1 MTNQEALKRDLLP
14 DNKTREALWKQVTR
28 RLDEALDTLPER
40 SPMPSLDMSSIRE
53 HLERYDFSQPRSAEA
68 VLEDVVDF
76 LEQGMVHTQHP
87 RYFGLFNPSPT
98 FPSILADTIT
108 AALNPQLA
116 VWTHAPVAVEIERHV
131 VRTLGSWI
139 GWEEDATFGHFTS
152 GGAEA
157 NYTAT
162 LLALTRAEPAFA
174 DKGATSFA
182 GRPFIY
188 ASEESHLAWFK
199 IAHQT
204 GIGRQAVRLVPTDGS
219 GRMDADALRLMVD
232 QDRSSGYVPVMVAAT
247 AGTTNAGMI
256 DPLQPIRE
264 VANDYG
270 LWYHVDA
277 AWGGAICVSP
287 MHRAMMSGIE
297 TSDSITLDA
306 HKWLAVPMGAGV
318 ILCRDQEILGKTFGI
333 ETSYMPEGVA
343 GLDPY
348 SNSAQWSRRFMGF
361 KLFLS
366 LAVLGRDGYA
376 AMIERSIELAM
387 RLCGLLDQSE
397 WRVVNNP
404 SLATVC
410 FVDQRSGT
418 EPTAVAKHVVEAGE
432 AWISAA
438 HFEDRPV
445 LRACI
450 TSHRTTEADLDRL
463 LDALNAA
470 RAEI

>member
-1 MTNQEALKRDLLP
+1 MTDQETLKRDLLP
-14 DNKTREALWKQVTR
+14 DNDLRKALWKQVTR

-277 AWGGAICVSP
+277 AWGGAVCVSP

>member
-1 MTNQEALKRDLLP
+1 
-14 DNKTREALWKQVTR
+14 
-28 RLDEALDTLPER
+28 
-40 SPMPSLDMSSIRE
+40 MPSIRE
-53 HLERYDFSQPRSAEA
+53 HLERYDFSRPLSAET
-68 VLEDVVDF
+68 VLDDVVDF
-76 LEQGMVHTQHP
+76 LESGMVHTQHP
-87 RYFGLFNPSPT
+87 RYYGLFNPSPT

-116 VWTHAPVAVEIERHV
+116 VWSHAPVAVEIERHV

-139 GWEEDATFGHFTS
+139 GWQEDATFGHFTS

-162 LLALTRAEPAFA
+162 LLALTRAEPRFA
-174 DKGATSFA
+174 NQGAVSFA
-182 GRPFIY
+182 GPTRIY
-188 ASEESHLAWFK
+188 ASQESHLAWFK

-204 GIGRQAVRLVPTDGS
+204 GIGRDAVQLVPTDGS
-219 GRMDADALRLMVD
+219 GRMDAAAFRAMVK
-232 QDRSSGYVPVMVAAT
+232 QDRSAGRVPVMVAAT

-256 DPLQPIRE
+256 DPLVPIHQIARD
-264 VANDYG
+264 NG

-277 AWGGAICVSP
+277 AWGGAVCVSP
-287 MHRAMMSGIE
+287 KHRGIMSGIE
-297 TSDSITLDA
+297 TADSITLDA

-318 ILCRDQEILGKTFGI
+318 ILCRDGDLLGKTFGI

-376 AMIERSIELAM
+376 AMIERSVELAETL
-387 RLCGLLDQSE
+387 RDLLERDGWS
-397 WRVVNNP
+397 VVNDP
-404 SLATVC
+404 SLAVVC
-410 FVDQRSGT
+410 FVEERSSLD
-418 EPTAVAKHVVEAGE
+418 PAVVVRRVVESGE
-432 AWISAA
+432 AWISVAR
-438 HFEDRPV
+438 FGGRPV

-450 TSHRTTEADLDRL
+450 TSHRTSEADLERL
-463 LDALNAA
+463 VDALNAA
-470 RAEI
+470 RA

>member
-1 MTNQEALKRDLLP
+1 MTDQETLKRDLLP
-14 DNKTREALWKQVTR
+14 DNDLRKALWKQVTR

-40 SPMPSLDMSSIRE
+40 SPMPSLDMASIRE
-53 HLERYDFSQPRSAEA
+53 HLELYDFNQPRSAEA
-68 VLEDVVDF
+68 VLDDVVDF

-204 GIGRQAVRLVPTDGS
+204 GIGRKAVRLVPTDGT
-219 GRMDADALRLMVD
+219 GRMDAAALRLMVD

-418 EPTAVAKHVVEAGE
+418 EPTAVAMHVVEAGE

>member
-1 MTNQEALKRDLLP
+1 MSDRESLGRDLLP
-14 DNKTREALWKQVTR
+14 ASDRREVLWRQVTQ
-28 RLDEALDTLPER
+28 RLDAALDNLPER
-40 SPMPSLDMSSIRE
+40 SPSPSLDMQGIRQ
-53 HLERYDFSQPRSAEA
+53 HLERYDFSRPQSYEA
-68 VLEDVVDF
+68 VLDDVVDF

-139 GWEEDATFGHFTS
+139 GWKKDATFGHFTS

-174 DKGATSFA
+174 NQGATSFS
-182 GRPFIY
+182 GRPLIY

-199 IAHQT
+199 ITHQS
-204 GIGRQAVRLVPTDGS
+204 GIGRKAVRLVPTDGS
-219 GRMDADALRLMVD
+219 GRMDPEALGLMVRE
-232 QDRSSGYVPVMVAAT
+232 DRTAGYVPVMVAAT

-256 DPLQPIRE
+256 DPLLPIHE
-264 VANDYG
+264 IAEKHS

-277 AWGGAICVSP
+277 AWGGAICASP
-287 MHRAMMSGIE
+287 RHRQIMSGIE
-297 TSDSITLDA
+297 TADSITLDA

-318 ILCRDQEILGKTFGI
+318 MLCRDQEILGKTFGI

-366 LAVLGRDGYA
+366 LAVLGEKGYA
-376 AMIERSIELAM
+376 AMIERSVELAM
-387 RLCGLLDQSE
+387 RLSGLLEQSE

-418 EPTAVAKHVVEAGE
+418 EPAAVAKHVVESGE

-438 HFEDRPV
+438 RFEDRPV

-463 LDALNAA
+463 VRALNAA
-470 RAEI
+470 RD

>member
-1 MTNQEALKRDLLP
+1 MSDQQALTNDLLP
-14 DNKTREALWKQVTR
+14 DIETRDLLWRRVTN
-28 RLDEALDTLPER
+28 RLDRTLEHLAER
-40 SPMPSLDMSSIRE
+40 SPSPSLDMASIRE
-53 HLERYDFSQPRSAEA
+53 HLELYDFNQPRSAEA
-68 VLEDVVDF
+68 VLDDVLDF

-157 NYTAT
+157 NYTAA
-162 LLALTRAEPAFA
+162 LLALTRAEPRFA
-174 DKGATSFA
+174 DRGATSFA
-182 GRPFIY
+182 GRPLIY

-204 GIGRQAVRLVPTDGS
+204 GIGRRAVRLVSTDGS

-256 DPLQPIRE
+256 DPLLPIRE
-264 VANDYG
+264 VANDYD

-287 MHRAMMSGIE
+287 KHREIMSGIE
-297 TSDSITLDA
+297 TADSITLDA

-318 ILCRDQEILGKTFGI
+318 ILSRDSEILAKTFRI

-366 LAVLGRDGYA
+366 LAVLGKAGYV
-376 AMIERSIELAM
+376 AMIERSVQLAET
-387 RLCGLLDQSE
+387 LWDLLEQSG

-410 FVDQRSGT
+410 FVDQRSDSDPAGI
-418 EPTAVAKHVVEAGE
+418 AKHVVEAGE
-432 AWISAA
+432 AWISVAR
-438 HFEDRPV
+438 FEGRPV

-463 LDALNAA
+463 VDALDAA

>member
-68 VLEDVVDF
+68 VLEEVVDF

-204 GIGRQAVRLVPTDGS
+204 GIGRRAVRLVPTDGS

-232 QDRSSGYVPVMVAAT
+232 QDRASGCVPVMVAAT

-256 DPLQPIRE
+256 DPLLPIRQI
-264 VANDYG
+264 ATDYG

-366 LAVLGRDGYA
+366 LAVLGRNGYA

>member
-277 AWGGAICVSP
+277 AWGGAVCVSP